1 MDRIM
6 KQMHYCCADTRT
18 NLMANL
24 CSLPMD
30 GSLLHVYEGCEVLC
44 KLHSP
49 FPVTEEV
56 GDEGC
61 HCKTIQNEPHAAIG
75 WGVKKWHLDKL
86 MLVLCSTLRSAVH
99 YYTCFLR
106 ERHQYP
112 SKVRVRAWVP
122 ACKTETCN
130 GSHTFPIIHTHNS
143 YL

>member
-1 MDRIM
+1 M

-75 WGVKKWHLDKL
+75 
-86 MLVLCSTLRSAVH
+86 
-99 YYTCFLR
+99 
-106 ERHQYP
+106 
-112 SKVRVRAWVP
+112 
-122 ACKTETCN
+122 
-130 GSHTFPIIHTHNS
+130 
-143 YL
+143 